1 MSIEA
6 ALAELT
12 AAVKANTEIT
22 GNLLALRADAIETVK
37 AAATPA
43 AKPAAAKKADPA
55 PAAEAPKETPKAEAA
70 AGTPQPT
77 PAQAKI
83 AEDLGG
89 TERAEDRAARTEKV
103 KFLFGK
109 VGATKASNIPEDQI
123 PAILKALTTLIS
135 VGDITPDPAAAEAAD
150 EDLLAT

>member
-12 AAVKANTEIT
+12 AAVKANTEVT

-43 AKPAAAKKADPA
+43 AKPAAAAKKADPA
-55 PAAEAPKETPKAEAA
+55 PAAEAPKEAPKTEAA

-83 AEDLGG
+83 AEYLGG
-89 TERAEDRAARTEKV
+89 TERAEERAARTEKV

-109 VGATKASNIPEDQI
+109 VGATKASDIPEDKI
-123 PAILKALTTLIS
+123 PAILKALDTLIAA
-135 VGDITPDPAAAEAAD
+135 GDITAAETAD
-150 EDLLAT
+150 EDLLAA

>member
-12 AAVKANTEIT
+12 AAVKANTEVT

-55 PAAEAPKETPKAEAA
+55 PAAEAPKEAPKTEAA

-83 AEDLGG
+83 AEYLGG
-89 TERAEDRAARTEKV
+89 TERAEERAARTEKV

-109 VGATKASNIPEDQI
+109 VGATKASDIPEDKI
-123 PAILKALTTLIS
+123 PAILKALDTLIAA
-135 VGDITPDPAAAEAAD
+135 GDITAAETAD
-150 EDLLAT
+150 EDLLAA

>member
-12 AAVKANTEIT
+12 AAVKANTEVT

-43 AKPAAAKKADPA
+43 AKPAAAAKPKADPA
-55 PAAEAPKETPKAEAA
+55 PAAEAPKEAPKTEAA

-83 AEDLGG
+83 AEYLGG
-89 TERAEDRAARTEKV
+89 TEREEERKARTEKV

-109 VGATKASNIPEDQI
+109 VGATKASDIPEDKI
-123 PAILKALTTLIS
+123 PAILRALDTLIAA
-135 VGDITPDPAAAEAAD
+135 GDITAAETAD
-150 EDLLAT
+150 EDLLAA